1 MCGWQ
6 GPSLRATARA
16 GRPEHVSHTAGT
28 VLLLV
33 VMVALIVALDVL
45 FLRDRFGLRLAVNV
59 GIVAVA
65 AVVYLA
71 FLRN

>member
-1 MCGWQ
+1 MNH
-6 GPSLRATARA
+6 A
-16 GRPEHVSHTAGT
+16 AGT

-33 VMVALIVALDVL
+33 VMVVLIVALDVV

-65 AVVYLA
+65 AVIYLV
-71 FLRN
+71 FLRK